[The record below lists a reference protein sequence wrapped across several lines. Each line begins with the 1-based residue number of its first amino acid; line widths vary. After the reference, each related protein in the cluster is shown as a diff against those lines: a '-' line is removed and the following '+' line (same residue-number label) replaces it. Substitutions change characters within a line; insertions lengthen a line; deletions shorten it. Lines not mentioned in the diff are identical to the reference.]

1 MTEQP
6 RGASTFFVPASGLCP
21 SMWVETL
28 RGLGET
34 SVRQE
39 ILESEHFPLGNNEAP
54 PGGQPAPPAVRH
66 RIRLQDS
73 VLQF

>member
-1 MTEQP
+1 M
-6 RGASTFFVPASGLCP
+6 SL

-34 SVRQE
+34 SVRQD
-39 ILESEHFPLGNNEAP
+39 ILESEHLRLGHNEDP
-54 PGGQPAPPAVRH
+54 PGGQPDPPAVRH

-73 VLQF
+73 VLQFWLDTIFREGV

>member
-1 MTEQP
+1 M
-6 RGASTFFVPASGLCP
+6 SL

-39 ILESEHFPLGNNEAP
+39 VLESEHLLLGNNEAP
-54 PGGQPAPPAVRH
+54 SGGQPALPAVRH

>member
-1 MTEQP
+1 M
-6 RGASTFFVPASGLCP
+6 SL

-34 SVRQE
+34 SVRQD
-39 ILESEHFPLGNNEAP
+39 ILESEHLRLGNNEDP

>member
-1 MTEQP
+1 
-6 RGASTFFVPASGLCP
+6 
-21 SMWVETL
+21 MWVKTL

-34 SVRQE
+34 SVRQD
-39 ILESEHFPLGNNEAP
+39 ILESEHLHHEALP
-54 PGGQPAPPAVRH
+54 RGQPAPPAVRH